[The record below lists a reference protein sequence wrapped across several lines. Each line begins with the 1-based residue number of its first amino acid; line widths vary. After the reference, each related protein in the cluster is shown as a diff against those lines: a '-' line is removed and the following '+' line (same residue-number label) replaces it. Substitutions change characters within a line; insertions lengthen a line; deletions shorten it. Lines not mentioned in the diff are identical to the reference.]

1 MQRSRI
7 LQAVCLAAF
16 VVGAVGCHPDMWIQP
31 KYKAQEKSEF
41 FADHMSSRQPVTG
54 TVPFGERKDDDAYFR
69 GYLDGKLVREFPV
82 PVTRELIE
90 RGQERFDIFCRH
102 CHGAIGDGE
111 GMIAQR
117 GFKVEQVIATYHTE
131 RLREMPVGHFFD
143 VITNGYGVMFPFK
156 DRIPVEDRWAI
167 VAYVRVLQRSQNS
180 SVDDLP
186 TELRILMNSSVKEDR
201 DEFERLMAD
210 PRLQLPDEEEGH

>member
-1 MQRSRI
+1 MQLSRA

-16 VVGAVGCHPDMWIQP
+16 AAGVAGCHPDMWIQP

-41 FADHMSSRQPVTG
+41 FADNMSSRQPVRG
-54 TVPFGERKDDDAYFR
+54 TVPFGEKKDDDAYYR
-69 GYLDGKLVREFPV
+69 GYVDGKLVREFPV
-82 PVTRELIE
+82 PVTRDLIE

-117 GFKVEQVIATYHTE
+117 GFKVEQTIATYHTD

-167 VAYVRVLQRSQNS
+167 VAYVRVLQRSQNAS
-180 SVDDLP
+180 AADLP
-186 TELRILMNSSVKEDR
+186 TELKRLMNSSDSDMR
-201 DEFERLMAD
+201 DEFERLMDD
-210 PRLQLPDEEEGH
+210 PASQLPDEEDH